1 MSESL
6 ACQFASVEIVI
17 LVLDEP
23 SNVIG
28 YLWYAVYSFMKL
40 VDLFDV
46 LDG

>member
-23 SNVIG
+23 IMSLIICG
-28 YLWYAVYSFMKL
+28 TQSTLL
-40 VDLFDV
+40 
-46 LDG
+46 

>member
-23 SNVIG
+23 IMSLIICG
-28 YLWYAVYSFMKL
+28 TQCTLL
-40 VDLFDV
+40 
-46 LDG
+46 